1 MRREGGC
8 VMRDEIAK
16 ILKTGCPTWPD
27 DFIWVMA
34 GAMERVYKIGY
45 EKGWK
50 AREDLEKSA

>member
-1 MRREGGC
+1 
-8 VMRDEIAK
+8 MRDEIAK